1 MVDIGKLARGDLL
14 ELITFGGDPD
24 PHVVLGDG
32 DVIRYIADGYIAAPW
47 WRLRSL
53 STSCSKKSFCTFM
66 PRCIS
71 SPDYMRSIDSSYRMK
86 TMISRLGE

>member
-32 DVIRYIADGYIAAPW
+32 DVIRYIA
-47 WRLRSL
+47 
-53 STSCSKKSFCTFM
+53 TH
-66 PRCIS
+66 
-71 SPDYMRSIDSSYRMK
+71 
-86 TMISRLGE
+86 